1 MGDMLSQA
9 EIDALLN
16 GGSAPESD
24 GNAGGSE
31 LSVQEVDALGEVGN
45 ISMGT
50 SATTLYAL
58 LGQKV
63 MITTPQVNVSSWG
76 ELSDQ
81 YSTGYV
87 AVKIEYTEGLFGAN
101 LLVLKENDAK
111 IITDLMMG
119 GDGSNIS
126 GELTDLHL
134 SAIGEA
140 MNQMIGS
147 AATSMSSMFD
157 KRVDISPPRAF
168 CMTFDNATEEVFKQN
183 DKLVKIA
190 FKMVI
195 GELVDSEIM
204 QLIPID
210 FAKDLVEN
218 LINANAESAV
228 SAPVHNSNT
237 ASTQQAP
244 QAQLPP
250 QQQYPQQQQYQQQQY
265 QQQQY
270 QQQNPHQYQEQQ
282 YPQMYQGM
290 SQYGNVPHDQG
301 RFREPV
307 NVQPAQFQAFDDG
320 MISFEKKNI
329 GLIMDVPLQ
338 VTVEL
343 GRTNRLIKDI
353 LEFGPGSIIELD
365 KLAGEPVDILVN
377 GKVIAKGEVVVID
390 ESFGVRI
397 TDIIHPSKRL

>member
-16 GGSAPESD
+16 GGSTPESD
-24 GNAGGSE
+24 GNAGNSE

-58 LGQKV
+58 LGHKV
-63 MITTPQVNVSSWG
+63 MITTPQVNVCSWG
-76 ELSDQ
+76 ELSEQ
-81 YSTGYV
+81 YNANYV
-87 AVKIEYTEGLFGAN
+87 AVKIEYTEGLNGAN

-119 GDGSNIS
+119 GDGSNTS
-126 GELTDLHL
+126 GELSDLHL

-168 CMTFDNATEEVFKQN
+168 CMTFGDETEEAFKK
-183 DKLVKIA
+183 DDRLVKIA

-195 GELVDSEIM
+195 GDLIDSEIM
-204 QLIPID
+204 QLLPIE
-210 FAKDLVEN
+210 FAKSLVEN
-218 LINANAESAV
+218 LIDANSESE
-228 SAPVHNSNT
+228 APVSVHDGNT

-244 QAQLPP
+244 QVQSHPE
-250 QQQYPQQQQYQQQQY
+250 QQQYQQQQY
-265 QQQQY
+265 QQQQPY
-270 QQQNPHQYQEQQ
+270 QQQQYQPQQ
-282 YPQMYQGM
+282 QQNPQMYQGM
-290 SQYGNVPHDQG
+290 GQYGNPPHDQG

-320 MISFEKKNI
+320 MISLEKKNI

-343 GRTNRLIKDI
+343 GRTSRLIKDI

>member
-1 MGDMLSQA
+1 MGDMLSQE

-16 GGSAPESD
+16 GGSSSSDD
-24 GNAGGSE
+24 GNANSGGSNE
-31 LSVQEVDALGEVGN
+31 LSTQEIDALGEVGN

-58 LGQKV
+58 LGHKV
-63 MITTPQVNVSSWG
+63 MITTPQVTVSSWD
-76 ELSDQ
+76 EITQ
-81 YSTGYV
+81 QANNGYV
-87 AVKIEYTEGLFGAN
+87 AVKVEYTEGLNGAN
-101 LLVLKENDAK
+101 LLLLKENDAK

-119 GDGSNIS
+119 GDGTNTS

-147 AATSMSSMFD
+147 AATSMSSIFE
-157 KRVDISPPRAF
+157 KKVDISPPKAF
-168 CMTFDNATEEVFKQN
+168 CMDVEESTDTVFEPG
-183 DKLVKIA
+183 DKLVRVA

-195 GELVDSEIM
+195 GDLIDSEIM
-204 QLIPID
+204 QLIPLN
-210 FAKDLVEN
+210 FAKSLVDN
-218 LINANAESAV
+218 LMNANAESTPPMPSNNA
-228 SAPVHNSNT
+228 SAQPSMPQAHNSP
-237 ASTQQAP
+237 QQ
-244 QAQLPP
+244 QQQYP
-250 QQQYPQQQQYQQQQY
+250 QQQYPQQQYNQPQYNQ
-265 QQQQY
+265 
-270 QQQNPHQYQEQQ
+270 
-282 YPQMYQGM
+282 PQQGM
-290 SQYGNVPHDQG
+290 EQPYYGQQPQG
-301 RFREPV
+301 RFRDPI
-307 NVQPAQFQAFDDG
+307 NVQSAQFQAFDDG
-320 MISFEKKNI
+320 MLSFEKKNI

-343 GRTNRLIKDI
+343 GRTNKLIREV
-353 LEFGPGSIIELD
+353 LELGPGSIIELD